1 MEKKE
6 IRFRITEEMIMHL
19 LRGKKIEYI
28 LADMPR
34 VVIEPPQGRVTMTY
48 EEFDELRER
57 ASIAEDSFEFYKFLE
72 KIDEL
77 QSKIIKDNK

>member
-1 MEKKE
+1 MENRE

-19 LRGKKIEYI
+19 LKGKKIEYV

-34 VVIEPPQGRVTMTY
+34 VVIEPPQGVITMTY
-48 EEFDELRER
+48 EEFDKLKKM
-57 ASIAEDSFEFYKFLE
+57 ASIAEDSLEFYEFLK

-77 QSKIIKDNK
+77 QSKIIKGQ